1 MNKHAY
7 LIMAHNNFYILEK
20 LLKLLDDSRNDIFL
34 HIDKKVKDFDFYYYK
49 KLIRYSNIIFIERM
63 DVRWADM
70 SQVKCTI
77 NLLICAK
84 KYSKE
89 KYNEGYK
96 YYHFISGV
104 DLPIKTQNYIHDFL
118 DNKDFEFIHFAP
130 EKDRK
135 NIEFRYKY
143 RCFFTKNLRKKG
155 VYRIFNLLNKIGIY
169 IQKYLNIDK
178 TKNEDIQIMFGANWF
193 SITDDFVTYM
203 LNNRKWILERF
214 KYSISGDEEIV
225 QTLIYNSKFY
235 KKIYIKKEQQ
245 RNNDHIACMRKI
257 DWNRGGPY
265 TWTINDFQEI
275 MQSNCLFARKFDENK
290 DKFIID
296 KIYNTL
302 SECDMKNKF
311 YRE

>member
-1 MNKHAY
+1 
-7 LIMAHNNFYILEK
+7 
-20 LLKLLDDSRNDIFL
+20 
-34 HIDKKVKDFDFYYYK
+34 
-49 KLIRYSNIIFIERM
+49 
-63 DVRWADM
+63 
-70 SQVKCTI
+70 
-77 NLLICAK
+77 
-84 KYSKE
+84 
-89 KYNEGYK
+89 
-96 YYHFISGV
+96 
-104 DLPIKTQNYIHDFL
+104 
-118 DNKDFEFIHFAP
+118 
-130 EKDRK
+130 
-135 NIEFRYKY
+135 
-143 RCFFTKNLRKKG
+143 
-155 VYRIFNLLNKIGIY
+155 
-169 IQKYLNIDK
+169 
-178 TKNEDIQIMFGANWF
+178 MFGANWF